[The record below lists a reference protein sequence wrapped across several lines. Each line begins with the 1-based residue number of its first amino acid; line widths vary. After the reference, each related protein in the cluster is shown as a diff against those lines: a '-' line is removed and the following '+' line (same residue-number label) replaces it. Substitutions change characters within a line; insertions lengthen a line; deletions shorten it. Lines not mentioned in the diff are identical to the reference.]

1 VGAAAEE
8 ARSVMSTAPDVPDD
22 TPLAHALNYATAGIR
37 VLPIKP
43 GQKRPPMASWQ
54 HAATTDPKIIGNWY
68 RGLYGDH
75 GVGLAMGTQ
84 PNGRNLFAL
93 DVDEHDPA
101 QSGSDTLAELEA
113 IHGKLPDTVRSITGA
128 GGAHHIYDSGDVV
141 VTNGAAGAIGPG
153 LDVRGAGG
161 QIVVAPT
168 IHPNGTAYTW
178 EHGYAPDE
186 HPIAPAPAWLLAM
199 VVPEI
204 ASPMS
209 DSMPMTDEEWEPFAR
224 AVGINIIPTPADQL
238 RDTWDWPTELAQRGW
253 QLARTGRDGT
263 HWTRPGK
270 DPREGTS
277 AVLHPGGPF
286 NVFTTDG
293 SVAPM
298 WKAGKVGNGVVSL
311 SPLAFV
317 AAYDHGGDLRS
328 AGMALRAATGHTATP
343 PATVEPGVDPD
354 ADLRAMLID
363 WPTFW
368 TVDRTE
374 AEWLAEP
381 VIAAHRSHAIF
392 APGGTG
398 KSLLA
403 LWIASAL
410 ATGSPIFGRR
420 QQPRS
425 VLYLDYEMT
434 EDDLSERL
442 ENMGYGPD
450 ADLTNLHY
458 ALLPSLPGLDEPE
471 GGKAVVRLA
480 ELCDAELVVIDT
492 FGRAVHG
499 DENEADTVRAWYRW
513 TGIHLKAAGR
523 AFVRVDHAGKDL
535 EKGQR
540 GTSAKNDDV
549 DVVWRLTKADQN
561 TFKLIAKKRRMGWV
575 PETVD
580 LLMREDD
587 CLTYSMLAGKGW
599 PAGTADFATVLDG
612 LGCDLKVSVRAARQ
626 AVKEAEIVVSNEVL
640 RAALKYRREALES
653 VPAHPP
659 AHLRHE
665 GPRHTVRHA
674 EAETENAQVDASR
687 HTLRH
692 TPAHLASPSDGTP
705 LLLSSGTPRT
715 DPQPDHSE
723 ELF

>member
-1 VGAAAEE
+1 
-8 ARSVMSTAPDVPDD
+8 
-22 TPLAHALNYATAGIR
+22 
-37 VLPIKP
+37 
-43 GQKRPPMASWQ
+43 
-54 HAATTDPKIIGNWY
+54 
-68 RGLYGDH
+68 
-75 GVGLAMGTQ
+75 
-84 PNGRNLFAL
+84 
-93 DVDEHDPA
+93 
-101 QSGSDTLAELEA
+101 
-113 IHGKLPDTVRSITGA
+113 
-128 GGAHHIYDSGDVV
+128 VV
-141 VTNGAAGAIGPG
+141 VTNGAAGAVGPG

-199 VVPEI
+199 VMPQIDEVQPVPQS
-204 ASPMS
+204 APTA
-209 DSMPMTDEEWEPFAR
+209 PYR
-224 AVGINIIPTPADQL
+224 ADGTPADAL
-238 RDTWDWPTELAQRGW
+238 REQWLWRSELEDRGW
-253 QLARTGRDGT
+253 VLVRSQSNGDS
-263 HWTRPGK
+263 HWARPGK
-270 DPREGTS
+270 DPREGS
-277 AVLHPGGPF
+277 SGVLHGRDGPF
-286 NVFTTDG
+286 VVFTTDG

-317 AAYDHGGDLRS
+317 AAYDHGGDLSS
-328 AGMALRAATGHTATP
+328 AGRALRAATGHTATP
-343 PATVEPGVDPD
+343 PVTVDPGVDPD

-420 QQPRS
+420 QEPRN

-450 ADLTNLHY
+450 ADLTRLHY

-549 DVVWRLTKADQN
+549 DVVWRLMKADQN

-599 PAGTADFATVLDG
+599 PAGTAGFATVLDG